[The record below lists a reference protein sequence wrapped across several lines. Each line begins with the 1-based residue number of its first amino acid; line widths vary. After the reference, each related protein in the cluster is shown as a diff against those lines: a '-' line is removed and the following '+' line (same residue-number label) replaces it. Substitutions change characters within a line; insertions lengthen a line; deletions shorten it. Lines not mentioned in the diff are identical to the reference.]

1 MNELILLY
9 SQAVEYYNGIN
20 DDKHIIYSERIQN
33 VLVRPEVQQTMQA
46 ASRDPSTLKKEEQE
60 RKTRLDSMAPDELEK
75 LRQEEFTQR
84 KKERAAKMK
93 INNEMQET
101 IKRETDQNYKAAS
114 EMYETQEKKA
124 VIAKNEVDRDLSK

>member
-1 MNELILLY
+1 M
-9 SQAVEYYNGIN
+9 
-20 DDKHIIYSERIQN
+20 
-33 VLVRPEVQQTMQA
+33 LVRPEVQQVMQE
-46 ASRDPSTLKKEEQE
+46 ASRDPSDLKKKEEA
-60 RKTRLDSMAPDELEK
+60 RKTRLESLAPDELEK

-124 VIAKNEVDRDLSK
+124 VLAKNEVDRDLSK

>member
-1 MNELILLY
+1 M
-9 SQAVEYYNGIN
+9 
-20 DDKHIIYSERIQN
+20 
-33 VLVRPEVQQTMQA
+33 MA

-75 LRQEEFTQR
+75 LKQEEFTQR

-124 VIAKNEVDRDLSK
+124 VIAKNEVDRDLSKQKSNLKMRLA